1 MTAARWNFR
10 QLSHHEL
17 NGFGGMGEGMA
28 IQIAK
33 DGRRILWI
41 AHESAPKNFTGIDV
55 SDPRAPK
62 VVVQTALPHDHLRSN
77 SLELTGDILAVAYQ
91 SKRVGQAGT
100 GLELFDISIPETPRS
115 IAYLDCGGP
124 WSRGVH
130 QLWFCD
136 GEYVHLAAGAPDFQP
151 RNPLDDQCYRIIDVR
166 NPSKPTEVGR
176 WWMPGTREGD
186 AESPPPRHLG
196 LADSGFRAHNTNVYP
211 QRPDRCYLG
220 YLDAGMYI
228 LDISD
233 KSRPRAISRWDN
245 SPPYMGFTHTVLP
258 LFDRGL
264 LVVTDESIRDNA
276 EDWPKLVW
284 ILDGRDETNPVPI
297 STCPMPPVRDFQ
309 SRGGRFGA
317 HNLHENVPLPTS
329 WFSDQVVVGTF
340 FNGGLRAF
348 DIADPYQPKEV
359 GHFIPEAP
367 RGSPVGAIQ
376 LNDVFIDERGV
387 VFTVDRFAG
396 GLYALEMEF

>member
-1 MTAARWNFR
+1 
-10 QLSHHEL
+10 
-17 NGFGGMGEGMA
+17 
-28 IQIAK
+28 
-33 DGRRILWI
+33 
-41 AHESAPKNFTGIDV
+41 
-55 SDPRAPK
+55 
-62 VVVQTALPHDHLRSN
+62 
-77 SLELTGDILAVAYQ
+77 
-91 SKRVGQAGT
+91 
-100 GLELFDISIPETPRS
+100 
-115 IAYLDCGGP
+115 
-124 WSRGVH
+124 
-130 QLWFCD
+130 
-136 GEYVHLAAGAPDFQP
+136 
-151 RNPLDDQCYRIIDVR
+151 
-166 NPSKPTEVGR
+166 
-176 WWMPGTREGD
+176 MPGTREGD
-186 AESPPPRHLG
+186 AEPPPPRHQG
-196 LADSGFRAHNTNVYP
+196 MADSGFRAHNTNVYP